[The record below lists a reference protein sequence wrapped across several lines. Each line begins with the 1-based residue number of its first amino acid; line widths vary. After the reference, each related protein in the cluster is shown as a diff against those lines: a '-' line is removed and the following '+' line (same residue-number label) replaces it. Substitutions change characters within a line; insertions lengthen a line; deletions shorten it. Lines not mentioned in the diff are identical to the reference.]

1 MTHPSVSPGES
12 LAIHPA
18 IIIKIG
24 MSSPHKLS
32 LRVLAGAVVC
42 GTLIFLGGCAT
53 ADKDRNSNFTHAN
66 VQRVLKKG
74 VTTQQQVIEVF
85 GAPNITT
92 TDANNHEV
100 WTYQKHS
107 VGGESIE
114 AGGGVL
120 GVVPGAVGAGGSA
133 GSAYSQSSKT
143 MTLIIKF
150 DEKKVVI
157 DFQSMYSSF

>member
-1 MTHPSVSPGES
+1 MKSLSVRFILCFCMILPV
-12 LAIHPA
+12 
-18 IIIKIG
+18 IG
-24 MSSPHKLS
+24 L
-32 LRVLAGAVVC
+32 
-42 GTLIFLGGCAT
+42 GTVFVGCAT
-53 ADKDRNSNFTHAN
+53 ADKDRNSNFTHGN

-92 TDANNHEV
+92 TDAENNEV

-107 VGGESIE
+107 IGGESLD
-114 AGGGVL
+114 AGGGVI
-120 GVVPGAVGAGGSA
+120 GVVPGAVGVGGTS

-150 DEKKVVI
+150 NEKKIVK

>member
-1 MTHPSVSPGES
+1 MKH
-12 LAIHPA
+12 
-18 IIIKIG
+18 IIKNPLACLYSI
-24 MSSPHKLS
+24 LS
-32 LRVLAGAVVC
+32 VMG
-42 GTLIFLGGCAT
+42 LGIVIVGCAT

-74 VTTQQQVIEVF
+74 ITTQQQVIEVF

-92 TDANNHEV
+92 TDADNNEV

-107 VGGESIE
+107 VGGESLD
-114 AGGGVL
+114 AGGGVI
-120 GVVPGAVGAGGSA
+120 GVVPGAVGVGGTS

-150 DEKKVVI
+150 NEKNIVR

>member
-1 MTHPSVSPGES
+1 MKY
-12 LAIHPA
+12 
-18 IIIKIG
+18 IIKDFLVCLYRI
-24 MSSPHKLS
+24 LS
-32 LRVLAGAVVC
+32 VMG
-42 GTLIFLGGCAT
+42 LGIVIVGCAT
-53 ADKDRNSNFTHAN
+53 ADKDRNSNFTHGN

-74 VTTQQQVIEVF
+74 ITTQQQVIEVF

-92 TDANNHEV
+92 TDADNNEV

-107 VGGESIE
+107 VGGESLD
-114 AGGGVL
+114 AGGGVI
-120 GVVPGAVGAGGSA
+120 GVVPGAVGVGGTS

-150 DEKKVVI
+150 NEKNIVR

>member
-1 MTHPSVSPGES
+1 MSHTSVPRRES
-12 LAIHPA
+12 LAIHVV
-18 IIIKIG
+18 IIIRNG
-24 MSSPHKLS
+24 MSFLRRFSP
-32 LRVLAGAVVC
+32 RVLSGVVLC
-42 GTLIFLGGCAT
+42 MVLIFLDGCAT

>member
-1 MTHPSVSPGES
+1 MKY
-12 LAIHPA
+12 
-18 IIIKIG
+18 IIKDFLACLYRI
-24 MSSPHKLS
+24 LS
-32 LRVLAGAVVC
+32 VMG
-42 GTLIFLGGCAT
+42 LGIVIVGCAT
-53 ADKDRNSNFTHAN
+53 ADKDRNSNFTHGN

-74 VTTQQQVIEVF
+74 ITTQQQVIEVF

-92 TDANNHEV
+92 TDADNNEV

-107 VGGESIE
+107 VGGESLD
-114 AGGGVL
+114 AGGGVI
-120 GVVPGAVGAGGSA
+120 GVVPGAVGVGGTS

-150 DEKKVVI
+150 DEKNIVR

>member
-1 MTHPSVSPGES
+1 MKY
-12 LAIHPA
+12 
-18 IIIKIG
+18 IIKDLLACLHRI
-24 MSSPHKLS
+24 LS
-32 LRVLAGAVVC
+32 VMG
-42 GTLIFLGGCAT
+42 LGIVIVGCAT
-53 ADKDRNSNFTHAN
+53 ADKDRNSNFTHGN

-74 VTTQQQVIEVF
+74 ITTQQQVIEVF

-92 TDANNHEV
+92 TDADNNEV

-107 VGGESIE
+107 VGGESLD
-114 AGGGVL
+114 AGGGVI
-120 GVVPGAVGAGGSA
+120 GVVPGAVGVGGTS

-150 DEKKVVI
+150 NEKNIVR

>member
-1 MTHPSVSPGES
+1 M
-12 LAIHPA
+12 
-18 IIIKIG
+18 
-24 MSSPHKLS
+24 
-32 LRVLAGAVVC
+32 AGAV
-42 GTLIFLGGCAT
+42 GLLIGLVGCAT

-107 VGGESIE
+107 VGGEAID
-114 AGGGVL
+114 AGGGVI
-120 GVVPGAVGAGGSA
+120 GVVPGAVGLGGTS

-150 DEKKVVI
+150 DDKKVVI
-157 DFQSMYSSF
+157 DFESMYSSF

>member
-1 MTHPSVSPGES
+1 MKIMNKGL
-12 LAIHPA
+12 LACFCMI
-18 IIIKIG
+18 
-24 MSSPHKLS
+24 LT
-32 LRVLAGAVVC
+32 VLGL
-42 GTLIFLGGCAT
+42 GTVFVGCAT
-53 ADKDRNSNFTHAN
+53 ADKDRNSNFTHGN

-92 TDANNHEV
+92 TDAENNEV

-107 VGGESIE
+107 VGGESLD
-114 AGGGVL
+114 AGGGVI
-120 GVVPGAVGAGGSA
+120 GVVPGAVGVGGTS

-150 DEKKVVI
+150 NEKKIVK

>member
-1 MTHPSVSPGES
+1 MKNLQTGIHNLLLAS
-12 LAIHPA
+12 L
-18 IIIKIG
+18 
-24 MSSPHKLS
+24 
-32 LRVLAGAVVC
+32 VVC
-42 GTLIFLGGCAT
+42 LVGCAT

-74 VTTQQQVIEVF
+74 VTTQQQVIDVF

-92 TDANNHEV
+92 TDADNHEV

-120 GVVPGAVGAGGSA
+120 GVVPGAIGAGGSA

-150 DEKKVVI
+150 DEKKVVL